1 MLERASSSSSFDGSF
16 ENLVRGGGGDGLD
29 QRGVDSKGVLHDDG
43 AKEHG
48 EV

>member
-29 QRGVDSKGVLHDDG
+29 QRWVDSKGVLHDDG